1 MFGVLLLK
9 TVKLVLAKT
18 GKNSL
23 EGCET
28 KILPVAKSVNPRLS
42 HRSEMSVKFARMA
55 DKHQPDSSN
64 SVQMGIRHKQ
74 GMPMQSQFEQAIL
87 DVYDFCIKEKEAGVP
102 IIPLNH
108 FSKRVCELLK
118 VSS

>member
-1 MFGVLLLK
+1 
-9 TVKLVLAKT
+9 
-18 GKNSL
+18 
-23 EGCET
+23 
-28 KILPVAKSVNPRLS
+28 
-42 HRSEMSVKFARMA
+42 MA

-118 VSS
+118 VSSWAWACLAAILCI

>member
-1 MFGVLLLK
+1 VESSNRLK
-9 TVKLVLAKT
+9 KWRLGACAVDPFAVCCVKM
-18 GKNSL
+18 
-23 EGCET
+23 E
-28 KILPVAKSVNPRLS
+28 
-42 HRSEMSVKFARMA
+42 
-55 DKHQPDSSN
+55 DKHLPDSSN
-64 SVQMGIRHKQ
+64 NVQMGIRHKQ

-87 DVYDFCIKEKEAGVP
+87 DVYDFCMKEKEAGVP